1 MNFNEQNELEVY
13 PGVRLL
19 SETELGAVG
28 GAGLGSWFKKRARE
42 TWRQTKRLGNW
53 VEDKVAGPVVVAA
66 AIAIFGIGG
75 SGGGSSDGDRG
86 NTILV

>member
-28 GAGLGSWFKKRARE
+28 GAGFGNWLKNRARDIG
-42 TWRQTKRLGNW
+42 RQTKRFSTW
-53 VEDKVAGPVVVAA
+53 VKDVAAGPLAVAA
-66 AIAIFGIGG
+66 LIVAFGT
-75 SGGGSSDGDRG
+75 GGGGASDGDRPD
-86 NTILV
+86 TILV